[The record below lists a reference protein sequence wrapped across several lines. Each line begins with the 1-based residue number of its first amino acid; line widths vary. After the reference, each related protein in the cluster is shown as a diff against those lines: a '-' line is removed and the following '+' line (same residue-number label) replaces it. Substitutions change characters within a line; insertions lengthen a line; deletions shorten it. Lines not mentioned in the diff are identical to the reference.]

1 MCECACSVHRHK
13 TQECERKIERKKKIT
28 NEAENIVCVY
38 CVCVSYTIGSVCAL
52 LMRVCIGNIGIYT
65 HQISVRVFL
74 YEPTANLFRR
84 LFCVFLFVFVL
95 LFFFNKMMIIIII
108 ADSHTGYL
116 CVYVM
121 CVRASV
127 SLFLSHTFCCY
138 LCPFIVSYS
147 SKLFTSMDY
156 IFVSFRCATCFSWD
170 PVLINF
176 IHFMVSCVL

>member
-1 MCECACSVHRHK
+1 MCVQCAQ
-13 TQECERKIERKKKIT
+13 TQNTRVRKKDRKK
-28 NEAENIVCVY
+28 EENNKRSRKYSVCILCV

-116 CVYVM
+116 CACVYVM

-127 SLFLSHTFCCY
+127 SPSLSIAHILLLSLSIYCLVFLKIVYFHGLYFRFFSVCY
-138 LCPFIVSYS
+138 L
-147 SKLFTSMDY
+147 LQ
-156 IFVSFRCATCFSWD
+156 
-170 PVLINF
+170 
-176 IHFMVSCVL
+176 